1 MKFARP
7 LDERAGRLSCVGLV
21 NSEPR
26 DADKGMRR
34 SRHRTADPA

>member
-1 MKFARP
+1 MNFARP
-7 LDERAGRLSCVGLV
+7 LDDRAGRLSRVGLV

-26 DADKGMRR
+26 DPGKGMRR